1 MAAGTKLKH
10 ANGTEVTAQEAYDAF
25 MNTRVL
31 LVRDKTTYEAISM
44 LWYDN
49 NSAQTDPTNV
59 GYVQLSYVENYWRK
73 NTQLRMSKK
82 LLKILSK
89 IQKMKPSISRLFSR
103 CLQSR

>member
-1 MAAGTKLKH
+1 MAAGIKLKH

-31 LVRDKTTYEAISM
+31 IVRDKTTYEAISM

-59 GYVQLSYVENYWRK
+59 GYVQLKYVVNSSD
-73 NTQLRMSKK
+73 TV
-82 LLKILSK
+82 
-89 IQKMKPSISRLFSR
+89 SISTITVGNASLVPA
-103 CLQSR
+103 